1 MRKISQL
8 GLFMILASIGLG
20 LMGCASETPKSD
32 APGSVAKDEGATVED
47 ANAAQPNRGEVER
60 ESKGDSGE

>member
-8 GLFMILASIGLG
+8 GLFLIFASIGLG

-32 APGSVAKDEGATVED
+32 APGSVAKDEGATAED
-47 ANAAQPNRGEVER
+47 ANAAQPNRGEIER